1 MARKTLPLTDTQ
13 IKAAKPRDKDYS
25 LFDGGG
31 MYLLIKANN
40 SKIWRFK
47 YTRPYT
53 KKGGINKFWQLPRS
67 FTIASKKAKR

>member
-1 MARKTLPLTDTQ
+1 MVRKTLPLTDTQ
-13 IKAAKPRDKDYS
+13 IKAAKLKDKDYS

-53 KKGGINKFWQLPRS
+53 
-67 FTIASKKAKR
+67 

>member
-1 MARKTLPLTDTQ
+1 M
-13 IKAAKPRDKDYS
+13 KAAKQRDKDYS

-40 SKIWRFK
+40 YKIWRFK

-53 KKGGINKFWQLPRS
+53 KKGELLS
-67 FTIASKKAKR
+67 FESYPEVSLQQARK